1 MFPNAINTV
10 LYLISIVNK
19 SDALGV
25 RKPTIVKKKKAL
37 GTLKSITVSEYQAGI
52 AINKLSEIKITL
64 QNLVYSEEKFVLLK
78 DKIYKVD
85 RTFMNGQFIELY
97 LSGSEYTLEDLTDV
111 TIDR

>member
-1 MFPNAINTV
+1 MFPNSVNAA

-19 SDALGV
+19 SDTLGI

-37 GTLKSITVSEYQAGI
+37 GTLKSITAFEYQAGV

-78 DKIYKVD
+78 DRIYQVD
-85 RTFMNGQFIELY
+85 RTFANGQFIELY
-97 LSGSEYTLEDLTDV
+97 LSGSEYTLEELTDV
-111 TIDR
+111 TING